1 MFGGV
6 LMIRT
11 IFVLI
16 LGVLITILL
25 ACGIS
30 AYHSNKPM
38 GKSVCVLSLVVIP
51 PLLGNIIIIAAT
63 TNWFSTVGQYIYHIG
78 LDMIMF
84 ALIGFTYNYCRIDN
98 RSLKGFHLYSRF
110 LYALLTVDIVQ
121 LLLNPI

>member
-1 MFGGV
+1 
-6 LMIRT
+6 MIRT

-51 PLLGNIIIIAAT
+51 PLFGNIIIIAAT

-78 LDMIMF
+78 MDMIMF

-98 RSLKGFHLYSRF
+98 RRHSTPGHAYGSMVIRSRF
-110 LYALLTVDIVQ
+110 YKVVKRC
-121 LLLNPI
+121 